1 MSKLLKRILSKKAPS
16 IELSHKEI
24 KEQLKA
30 SSSISK
36 FTNEALRIAKVEN
49 DLQN

>member
-1 MSKLLKRILSKKAPS
+1 MSKLLKRIFSKKAPS

-30 SSSISK
+30 SSNISK